1 MIGNVLITDISYLAE
16 NIYGVNETESAW
28 VVSAFS
34 IGAGIGGIVIG
45 FISDKIGPYKT
56 TFLLGIFDGIVLAIL
71 AAAGAGSFML
81 FAVICIVQGFTYNG
95 MTALNPIMMTDSYLA
110 KDLGTIMG
118 VMGLSYLVVGV
129 AGPQLGLEVAFV
141 PMLGICAV
149 LSIIGG
155 FMVRIAKSSLNK
167 YYKSV
172 NSGCVIR

>member
-1 MIGNVLITDISYLAE
+1 
-16 NIYGVNETESAW
+16 
-28 VVSAFS
+28 
-34 IGAGIGGIVIG
+34 
-45 FISDKIGPYKT
+45 
-56 TFLLGIFDGIVLAIL
+56 
-71 AAAGAGSFML
+71 
-81 FAVICIVQGFTYNG
+81 
-95 MTALNPIMMTDSYLA
+95 
-110 KDLGTIMG
+110 MG